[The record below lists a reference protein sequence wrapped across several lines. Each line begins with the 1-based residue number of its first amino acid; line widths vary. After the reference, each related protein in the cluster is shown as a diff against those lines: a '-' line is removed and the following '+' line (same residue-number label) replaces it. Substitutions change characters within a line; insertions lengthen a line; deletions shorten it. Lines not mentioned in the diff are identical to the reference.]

1 MVIVILSYILGIEIM
16 KSNSMLLKASVLLLT
31 PALFAY
37 GAEDGS
43 TKSSSPIAIGAEIQ
57 GHMVNVGWH
66 TKAANATSLHL
77 DKMTAAITNAGS
89 YSYQEANDKLPN
101 YTFGGRVTAK
111 SNFSDEFS
119 VMLAFGFE
127 TGMQDGKGYRP
138 IDLGTGASA
147 GVDVTTATWDLY
159 DTTNGISTW
168 KNKMVMAPAL
178 FVGYGSVALGVEYD
192 MREYEVSGHETTL
205 TTYLNKTI
213 KDNQVLFGFRGE
225 ESYDMDDMKLCIS
238 VEFMTNLG
246 TKADSDTETYF
257 KDLAKYGAD
266 TLLAVDDSLAW
277 DAGLN
282 ASATVYAPPS
292 TRAVVSSVHT
302 NLTKASVGVGVLFA
316 EF

>member
-1 MVIVILSYILGIEIM
+1 M

-37 GAEDGS
+37 GADGES

-57 GHMVNVGWH
+57 GHMVNASWH
-66 TKAANATSLHL
+66 TKSANATSGSL
-77 DKMTAAITNAGS
+77 DKMTAALNNASGFT
-89 YSYQEANDKLPN
+89 YQEANDKLPN

-111 SNFSDEFS
+111 SNFSDDFS

-138 IDLGTGASA
+138 IDLGVTSGAT
-147 GVDVTTATWDLY
+147 VTLAAWDLY

-192 MREYEVSGHETTL
+192 MREYEISGHETAL

-225 ESYDMDDMKLCIS
+225 QSYDMDDMKLCVS

-257 KDLAKYGAD
+257 KDLAKYAPSAVLADSSGVWVTGA
-266 TLLAVDDSLAW
+266 TPAVSTIQLA
-277 DAGLN
+277 
-282 ASATVYAPPS
+282 AS
-292 TRAVVSSVHT
+292 RAVVSSVHT

>member
-1 MVIVILSYILGIEIM
+1 M

-37 GAEDGS
+37 GADGDS

-57 GHMVNVGWH
+57 GHMVNASWH
-66 TKAANATSLHL
+66 TKATSSARHL
-77 DKMTAAITNAGS
+77 DVLTTAVSNSSGWA
-89 YSYQEANDKLPN
+89 YQESNDKLPN
-101 YTFGGRVTAK
+101 YTFGGRVTAQ
-111 SNFSDEFS
+111 SNFSDDFS
-119 VMLAFGFE
+119 VKLAFGFE

-138 IDLGTGASA
+138 SNA
-147 GVDVTTATWDLY
+147 GVVTAADGDISIVEWDAM
-159 DTTNGISTW
+159 DTTYSTW

-192 MREYEVSGHETTL
+192 MREYEISGHDTGL

-246 TKADSDTETYF
+246 TKSDSDTETYF
-257 KDLAKYGAD
+257 KDLAKYGVD
-266 TLLAVDDSLAW
+266 TVLP
-277 DAGLN
+277 DAAIMTNGVMP
-282 ASATVYAPPS
+282 ATVSVAS
-292 TRAVVSSVHT
+292 TSSTTAVVSSVHT